1 MPYSFEVIMDTK
13 GRFVFLIYGIFLY
26 GMFGES
32 NIGTMN
38 WNSGQ
43 AAANI
48 LI

>member
-1 MPYSFEVIMDTK
+1 MVFTHPQPSPAYP
-13 GRFVFLIYGIFLY
+13 FVFLIYGIFLY